1 MDRAWD
7 TNSKYRG
14 LSGAPQRSIGET
26 YSGRVQMNIRDNV
39 QQTPVYGPFCGMAL
53 LVSNLKWTIFFIELG
68 CRWLCWL
75 LG

>member
-7 TNSKYRG
+7 TNSKYCG

-39 QQTPVYGPFCGMAL
+39 QQTPVVWAFLWDGL
-53 LVSNLKWTIFFIELG
+53 TSI
-68 CRWLCWL
+68 
-75 LG
+75 